1 MKKVDGHI
9 IKERERHS
17 PSISNLRIPLLNP
30 SGSTIQKTF
39 KKYDCYY
46 DLPKILPTKLAV
58 ARDDQCSSI
67 SEHLFQSRL
76 KGICPGK
83 SILSGSTK
91 MNTDPNRSVSFHSVQ
106 IREYE
111 RCLGDNPCVSSGP
124 AISIGWRHTGNG
136 RTFLVNDYETN
147 RAQRRRSTEMLIPRH
162 VREDMLHFE
171 YGVSRSQ
178 ISRTVKNINNFKA
191 QRRQTVNNLN
201 FEVIEEMFES
211 AKRRLVRTVK
221 RRGKRKEQN
230 LLWINA
236 QGYIISYS
244 CNVTASLGR
253 TCDMSITRPE
263 LREEGIKTLVQ
274 VENTLILSKESDR
287 GDGSSNI
294 LPSVMPHSKETYQEQ
309 NLECSITRP
318 SIIAVECDDELDKSL
333 RRCTVSPVM

>member
-1 MKKVDGHI
+1 MKKEDGHI
-9 IKERERHS
+9 IRERERHS

-30 SGSTIQKTF
+30 SGSTIQKTL

-46 DLPKILPTKLAV
+46 DVPKILPTKLVV
-58 ARDDQCSSI
+58 ARDDECSSI
-67 SEHLFQSRL
+67 TEHLFQCNL
-76 KGICPGK
+76 KVICPGK
-83 SILSGSTK
+83 SILSGCTK
-91 MNTDPNRSVSFHSVQ
+91 TNTDPNRSVSFHSVQ
-106 IREYE
+106 FREYE

-136 RTFLVNDYETN
+136 RTFLLDDYETN
-147 RAQRRRSTEMLIPRH
+147 RAQRRRPTEMLIPRH

-178 ISRTVKNINNFKA
+178 ISRAVKSINNFKA

-201 FEVIEEMFES
+201 FEVIEEIFES

-236 QGYIISYS
+236 QGYRISYYHS
-244 CNVTASLGR
+244 ATASLGC
-253 TCDMSITRPE
+253 TCDMSITGPE
-263 LREEGIKTLVQ
+263 LNEEGINTLVQ
-274 VENTLILSKESDR
+274 IENTLISSKESGR

-294 LPSVMPHSKETYQEQ
+294 LPSVVPHSKEIYQEQ
-309 NLECSITRP
+309 NLEFSITRP
-318 SIIAVECDDELDKSL
+318 SIIAVECDDELDQSL